1 MADDGSD
8 SMDQNDNQNQD
19 GQNGDQGG
27 QQQDDRT
34 FTQADVDRIV
44 KDRLAR
50 AKSAPPADYEE
61 LKAAKARLDELET
74 ANATELE
81 KAQKRAADLE
91 RQASDATA
99 RAQEALLRSSVVA
112 EAARKN
118 VIDPDAAVALLDR
131 SAIEFDADGNPTN
144 IADAMDSLLK
154 AKPYL
159 TGGATRGS
167 ADLGARGGDGKGQL
181 SRDALKNMT
190 PEQIVKARKDGSL
203 DALMRGETS

>member
-8 SMDQNDNQNQD
+8 SVDQNDNQNQD

-27 QQQDDRT
+27 QQDDRT

-50 AKSAPPADYEE
+50 AKAAPPADYED

-159 TGGATRGS
+159 TGGSRAGS